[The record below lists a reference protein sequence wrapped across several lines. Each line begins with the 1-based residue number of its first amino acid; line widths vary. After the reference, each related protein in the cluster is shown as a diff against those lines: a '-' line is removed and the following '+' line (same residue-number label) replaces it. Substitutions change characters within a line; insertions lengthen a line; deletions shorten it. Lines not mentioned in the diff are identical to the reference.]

1 MAVQAGKLRL
11 RVDKTVSPG
20 RAQLG
25 YHPGLVLVRQRHA
38 KILARDPDQ
47 TTHLEWLSVTPV
59 TRSARALEEPR
70 RSGDD
75 VHLHGAIVSADNDP
89 AGRLVEAQVHPLAA
103 DP

>member
-1 MAVQAGKLRL
+1 LGVRRGGLERGVDALLLVSSMRQDWLAKL
-11 RVDKTVSPG
+11 
-20 RAQLG
+20 AEA
-25 YHPGLVLVRQRHA
+25 HE
-38 KILARDPDQ
+38 PDQ

-59 TRSARALEEPR
+59 TRRARALEEPR